1 MNVLIRLLERRSRV
15 PMLRGTIL
23 SSRVN
28 SDNFNLKYSEYKKK
42 IIEFN
47 KFCSEKEWNT
57 RKKKII
63 LPLNYVVKNSKLKK
77 YKNN

>member
-1 MNVLIRLLERRSRV
+1 
-15 PMLRGTIL
+15 MLRGTIL
-23 SSRVN
+23 LPRIN
-28 SDNFNLKYSEYKKK
+28 SDKFNLKYLEYKKK

-47 KFCSEKEWNT
+47 KFCSENEWNT
-57 RKKKII
+57 KKRKII